1 MTEQKIKG
9 KSIDEINQMF
19 QEASEGLNQERQ
31 KFFDEQWELLKEEIA
46 RQEEQQLQYAADLEW
61 GRLVMEN
68 DNIEKEIYV

>member
-1 MTEQKIKG
+1 MSNQKIKG
-9 KSIDEINQMF
+9 KTIDEINQMF
-19 QEASEGLNQERQ
+19 QEASEGLKQERR

>member
-19 QEASEGLNQERQ
+19 QEASEGLKQERQ

>member
-31 KFFDEQWELLKEEIA
+31 KFFDEQWEQLKEEIA
-46 RQEEQQLQYAADLEW
+46 KQEEQQLQYAADLEW
-61 GRLVMEN
+61 GRLVIEN
-68 DNIEKEIYV
+68 DNLEKEIYV